1 MNEFSNPW
9 RDCPS
14 CYQYYQN
21 KLAIDWRPSL
31 THLSEG
37 SIQAIRKCRWNLL
50 MWNCLLSIRCLSVC
64 NLGKRESWS
73 YCKCDI
79 ILDWSDERRCITAVK
94 ALFPISSVR
103 IQHTWSYC
111 SQRRNER
118 ECKKG
123 CGSFWKVPGSAW
135 NNGLWWGH
143 YLYKE

>member
-64 NLGKRESWS
+64 NLGKREKLELLQMWYYPWLIGWKEMHHRCQGVIPNFKRSHTTHMVLLLS
-73 YCKCDI
+73 EK
-79 ILDWSDERRCITAVK
+79 ERKRV
-94 ALFPISSVR
+94 
-103 IQHTWSYC
+103 Q
-111 SQRRNER
+111 E
-118 ECKKG
+118 
-123 CGSFWKVPGSAW
+123 
-135 NNGLWWGH
+135 GLWLILKSTWKCMKQWAMMRA
-143 YLYKE
+143 LPL